1 MTPYRHAHRIQPLTA
16 GLIDWEEK
24 NRSLKDAPVTG
35 PGSAPKE
42 VWLDGRD
49 HLGGME
55 VHLTWGVHRTLGE
68 WHARRRAHRHP
79 YPECLFFVG
88 LNTANVNYLGAEVE
102 ISLGGEREVH
112 AFNEPTVVVIPAGMP
127 HGPITT
133 RRVYSPRGFGFLAV
147 GLQATREVTWLE
159 EGENG
164 AEPPAP
170 EGGPDGGGK
179 YGRLVKSLKTGLV
192 TERGRPVTARFT
204 PEELAARAEF
214 QKRTGFKPGPG
225 SPDHMAWMYGRDLE
239 NLDLNV
245 AWGFSS
251 GAGISQRGVGAHS
264 HPEDEILVYLGMDP
278 DHPDDLGAEIEIDLG
293 KEHERHSF
301 RRSTVIAC
309 PAGMPHGPI
318 VTRWVDRPFAFLLV
332 NLARD
337 VSMSFE

>member
-1 MTPYRHAHRIQPLTA
+1 M
-16 GLIDWEEK
+16 
-24 NRSLKDAPVTG
+24 
-35 PGSAPKE
+35 
-42 VWLDGRD
+42 
-49 HLGGME
+49 
-55 VHLTWGVHRTLGE
+55 
-68 WHARRRAHRHP
+68 
-79 YPECLFFVG
+79 G

-179 YGRLVKSLKTGLV
+179 YGRLVKSLRTGLV